1 MKAIFNKVDPKNLKN
16 HLLNIKL
23 YGDKP
28 DQELKKLIEENGVLE
43 PIVVTPDNTIIS
55 GHRRNQCAKMLGLK
69 EVPVIIRQDLTDPLE
84 IEKTLIL
91 SNKQREKTTEL
102 KAREYQR
109 LVEIEAE
116 QAKTRLKTSTGGSD
130 PRPRENVPYPEK
142 HSEKRGKAS
151 DLAAKEVGMSGKTA
165 QKAAKVVEKID
176 ELEELQEFEKAAE
189 LRETLNKSVSGAA
202 KKITPTKPKEPEFDE
217 KKGNNFYGQ
226 LIRWVDD
233 RGTAKGKG
241 KKYDNCIKHLK
252 QYFNAMESWR
262 KDEAK

>member
-43 PIVVTPDNTIIS
+43 PIVVTPYNTIIS

-109 LVEIEAE
+109 LKEIEAE
-116 QAKTRLKTSTGGSD
+116 QAKVRQKTLNNKD
-130 PRPRENVPYPEK
+130 EALRENVPQA
-142 HSEKRGKAS
+142 RGKSS

-165 QKAAKVVEKID
+165 EKAAKVVEKID
-176 ELEELQEFEKAAE
+176 ELEESGEVEEAAE

-202 KKITPTKPKEPEFDE
+202 KKIAKEKPKPKPFQE
-217 KKGNNFYGQ
+217 KT
-226 LIRWVDD
+226 IDD
-233 RGTAKGKG
+233 LFGKLVRAIDARYEAKNGRAEQG
-241 KKYDNCIKHLK
+241 ECLKHLK
-252 QYFNAMESWR
+252 AFDKALKAWR
-262 KDEAK
+262 AK

>member
-1 MKAIFNKVDPKNLKN
+1 MKAMFNKVDPKNLKN

-91 SNKQREKTTEL
+91 SNKQREKSTEL

-109 LVEIEAE
+109 LKEIEAE
-116 QAKTRLKTSTGGSD
+116 QA
-130 PRPRENVPYPEK
+130 
-142 HSEKRGKAS
+142 EKRMKTGKTDPKVNLPEGQKKGQS
-151 DLAAKEVGMSGKTA
+151 RDIAAKEVGMSGSTA
-165 QKAAKVVEKID
+165 EKASKVVEKID
-176 ELEELQEFEKAAE
+176 ELEEAGAVEEAAE

-202 KKITPTKPKEPEFDE
+202 RKIAPQKPKPKPFNE
-217 KKGNNFYGQ
+217 KTIDDLFGK
-226 LIRWVDD
+226 LVRAVDA
-233 RGTAKGKG
+233 RYEAKNGRAEQG
-241 KKYDNCIKHLK
+241 ECLKHLK
-252 QYFNAMESWR
+252 AFYKALKAWR
-262 KDEAK
+262 AK

>member
-28 DQELKKLIEENGVLE
+28 DQELKKLIDENGVLE

-84 IEKTLIL
+84 IEKALIL
-91 SNKQREKTTEL
+91 SNKQREKSTEL

-109 LVEIEAE
+109 LKEIEAE
-116 QAKTRLKTSTGGSD
+116 QAKVRQKTLNNKD
-130 PRPRENVPYPEK
+130 EALRENVPQA
-142 HSEKRGKAS
+142 RGKSS

-165 QKAAKVVEKID
+165 EKASKVVEKID
-176 ELEELQEFEKAAE
+176 ELEESGEVEEAAE

-202 KKITPTKPKEPEFDE
+202 KKIAPEKPKPEFKE
-217 KKGNNFYGQ
+217 KKIDDLFGKLVRAVDERFEFKGGRTGQ
-226 LIRWVDD
+226 
-233 RGTAKGKG
+233 GECHT
-241 KKYDNCIKHLK
+241 HLK
-252 QYFNAMESWR
+252 GFSSALKKWR
-262 KDEAK
+262 AK

>member
-43 PIVVTPDNTIIS
+43 PIVVTPYNTIIS

-109 LVEIEAE
+109 LKEIEAE
-116 QAKTRLKTSTGGSD
+116 QA
-130 PRPRENVPYPEK
+130 
-142 HSEKRGKAS
+142 EKRMKTGKTDPKVNLPEGQKKGQS
-151 DLAAKEVGMSGKTA
+151 RDLAAKEVGMSGSTA
-165 QKAAKVVEKID
+165 EKAARVVEKID
-176 ELEELQEFEKAAE
+176 ELEESGEVEEAAE

-202 KKITPTKPKEPEFDE
+202 KKIAKEKPKPKPFQE
-217 KKGNNFYGQ
+217 KTIDDLFGK
-226 LIRWVDD
+226 LVRAVDA
-233 RGTAKGKG
+233 RYEAKNGRAEQG
-241 KKYDNCIKHLK
+241 ECLKHLK
-252 QYFNAMESWR
+252 AFDKALKAWR
-262 KDEAK
+262 AK

>member
-23 YGDKP
+23 YSDKP
-28 DQELKKLIEENGVLE
+28 DEELKKLIDENGILE
-43 PIVVTPDNTIIS
+43 PIVITTDNTIIS

-109 LVEIEAE
+109 LKEIEAE
-116 QAKTRLKTSTGGSD
+116 QA
-130 PRPRENVPYPEK
+130 
-142 HSEKRGKAS
+142 EKRMKTGKTDPKVNLPEGQKKGQS
-151 DLAAKEVGMSGKTA
+151 RDIAAKEVGMSGSTA
-165 QKAAKVVEKID
+165 EKASKVVEKID
-176 ELEELQEFEKAAE
+176 ELEEAGEVEEAAE

-202 KKITPTKPKEPEFDE
+202 RKIAPEKPKPKPFNE
-217 KKGNNFYGQ
+217 KT
-226 LIRWVDD
+226 IDD
-233 RGTAKGKG
+233 LFGKLVRAIDARYEAKNGRAEQG
-241 KKYDNCIKHLK
+241 ECLKHLK
-252 QYFNAMESWR
+252 AFDKALKAWR
-262 KDEAK
+262 AK

>member
-109 LVEIEAE
+109 LKEIEAE
-116 QAKTRLKTSTGGSD
+116 QA
-130 PRPRENVPYPEK
+130 
-142 HSEKRGKAS
+142 EKRMKTGKTDPKVNLPEGQKKGQS
-151 DLAAKEVGMSGKTA
+151 RDIAAKEVGMSGSTA
-165 QKAAKVVEKID
+165 EKASKVVEKID
-176 ELEELQEFEKAAE
+176 ELEEAGAVEEAAE

-202 KKITPTKPKEPEFDE
+202 RKIAPQKPKPKPFNE
-217 KKGNNFYGQ
+217 KTIDDLFGK
-226 LIRWVDD
+226 LVRAVDA
-233 RGTAKGKG
+233 RYEAKNGRAEQG
-241 KKYDNCIKHLK
+241 ECLKHLK
-252 QYFNAMESWR
+252 AFYKALKAWR
-262 KDEAK
+262 AK

>member
-16 HLLNIKL
+16 HMLNIKL

-28 DQELKKLIEENGVLE
+28 DPELKKLIDENGVLE

-109 LVEIEAE
+109 LKEIESE
-116 QAKTRLKTSTGGSD
+116 QA
-130 PRPRENVPYPEK
+130 
-142 HSEKRGKAS
+142 EKRMKTGKTDPKVNLPEGQKKGQS
-151 DLAAKEVGMSGKTA
+151 RDIAAKEVGMSGSTA
-165 QKAAKVVEKID
+165 EKASKVVEKID
-176 ELEELQEFEKAAE
+176 ELEEAGAVEEAAE

-202 KKITPTKPKEPEFDE
+202 RKIAPEKPKPKPFNE
-217 KKGNNFYGQ
+217 KTIDDLFGK
-226 LIRWVDD
+226 LVRAVDA
-233 RGTAKGKG
+233 RYEAKNGRAEQG
-241 KKYDNCIKHLK
+241 ECLKHLK
-252 QYFNAMESWR
+252 AFDKALKAWR
-262 KDEAK
+262 AK

>member
-23 YGDKP
+23 YSDKP
-28 DQELKKLIEENGVLE
+28 DEELKKLIEENGILE
-43 PIVVTPDNTIIS
+43 PIVITTDNTIIS

-109 LVEIEAE
+109 LKEIEAE
-116 QAKTRLKTSTGGSD
+116 QAKVRQKTLNNKD
-130 PRPRENVPYPEK
+130 EALRENVPQA
-142 HSEKRGKAS
+142 RGKSS
-151 DLAAKEVGMSGKTA
+151 DLAAKEVGLSGKTA
-165 QKAAKVVEKID
+165 EKASKVVEKID
-176 ELEELQEFEKAAE
+176 ELEEAGAVDEAAE

-202 KKITPTKPKEPEFDE
+202 RKIAPEKPKPKPFNE
-217 KKGNNFYGQ
+217 KTIDDLFGK
-226 LIRWVDD
+226 LVRAVDA
-233 RGTAKGKG
+233 RYEAKNGRAEQG
-241 KKYDNCIKHLK
+241 ECLKHLK
-252 QYFNAMESWR
+252 AFDKALKAWR
-262 KDEAK
+262 AK

>member
-109 LVEIEAE
+109 LKEIEAE
-116 QAKTRLKTSTGGSD
+116 QAKLRQKTCNSSTKAL
-130 PRPRENVPYPEK
+130 PENLPEA
-142 HSEKRGKAS
+142 RGDS
-151 DLAAKEVGMSGKTA
+151 RDLAAKEVGMSGKTA
-165 QKAAKVVEKID
+165 EKASKVVEKID
-176 ELEELQEFEKAAE
+176 ELEEAGEVEEAAE

-202 KKITPTKPKEPEFDE
+202 RKIAPEKPKPKPFQE
-217 KKGNNFYGQ
+217 KTIDDLFGK
-226 LIRWVDD
+226 LVRAVDA
-233 RGTAKGKG
+233 RYEAKNGRAEQG
-241 KKYDNCIKHLK
+241 ECLKHLK
-252 QYFNAMESWR
+252 AFDKALKAWR
-262 KDEAK
+262 AK